1 MVRKKIVKRVST
13 PRPYNCWTLSESELR
28 TKLINKIRQ
37 FSQYWLPAKRVK
49 TNTKACA
56 ECWAVVSKYDAD
68 HIQSCVPIEGW
79 KKTDDL
85 FLWYNWNEYFRNI
98 FVEIEGYQ
106 GLCSDCHKSKTKADN
121 AERKR
126 IKNLTTK

>member
-1 MVRKKIVKRVST
+1 MVRKKVVKRAST
-13 PRPYNCWTLSESELR
+13 VRPYNCWTLSESELR
-28 TKLINKIRQ
+28 TKIINKVRQ
-37 FSQYWLPAKRVK
+37 FSQYWKPAKYIK
-49 TNTKACA
+49 TKTKSCA
-56 ECWAVVSKYDAD
+56 ECWAVASKYDAD

-85 FLWYNWNEYFRNI
+85 FLGYNWNEYFRNI

-106 GLCSDCHKSKTKADN
+106 GLCSDCHKIKTKADN

-126 IKNLTTK
+126 IKGLK